1 MIIRQRLYLRL
12 LLQRCYSEPA
22 PAFIQRA
29 PWAWE
34 GAEIYSFATGTS
46 ISSTVADKRIFIAT
60 KEVVDT
66 PPFWQ
71 RFYI

>member
-22 PAFIQRA
+22 PAFIRRA

-34 GAEIYSFATGTS
+34 GAESYSFATGTS
-46 ISSTVADKRIFIAT
+46 ISITVVDTRIFIAT
-60 KEVVDT
+60 KDCC
-66 PPFWQ
+66 
-71 RFYI
+71 